1 MGDWES
7 VGAENLVR
15 HVYGTYYLRAKISG
29 KVIRRSLGTK
39 SLRTAKLKRDALLL
53 DLRTRA
59 GVVKSGPDLRLDGA
73 LAITRAYYAALPSYE
88 VKPASMKYREQLLAV
103 LKKSLPTRAVASWS
117 AEDLQ
122 VWWSSDVVRAYSPQ
136 RRNNLLGTL
145 RKLLELAI
153 KGGARLDDPAA
164 DLKKVKVRKS
174 AKRMPERADFVK
186 ILASIRAQKKRASLE
201 AANFVEFMA
210 LSGTR
215 HHEAK
220 SVRWEDVGADWIVVS
235 GGELGTKNLKTRRV
249 PIIPPMRVLLE
260 RMRYEGAAGPLFL
273 IGSPRYALK
282 NACARLD
289 LEHVTLHEL
298 RHLFATACVESGVD
312 FRTLADWLGHQDG
325 GRLAA
330 ETYSH
335 LRASHA
341 SAMAAKVSF

>member
-7 VGAENLVR
+7 VSAENLVR
-15 HVYGTYYLRAKISG
+15 HKYGVFYLRAKIAG
-29 KVIRRSLGTK
+29 KVIRKSLGTK

-59 GVVKSGPDLRLDGA
+59 GVIRSGPDLNLAGA
-73 LAITRAYYAALPSYE
+73 VAITRAYYAALPSYE
-88 VKPASMKYREQLLAV
+88 SKPASMKYRAQLLD
-103 LKKSLPTRAVASWS
+103 LLLRTLPNRAVVTWS
-117 AEDLQ
+117 ENDLR
-122 VWWSSDVVRAYSPQ
+122 VWWASPVVVAYSAQ

-153 KGGARLDDPAA
+153 DGGTRLDDPSRM
-164 DLKKVKVRKS
+164 LKKVRVPKSVR
-174 AKRMPERADFVK
+174 RMPERSDFKAIV
-186 ILASIRAQKKRASLE
+186 ASIRSQKKRASLE

-210 LSGTR
+210 FSGVR

-220 SVRWEDVGADWIVVS
+220 AVQWADISSEWVVITGGA
-235 GGELGTKNLKTRRV
+235 LGTKNMRERRV
-249 PIIPPMRVLLE
+249 PIIGPMRELLE
-260 RMRYEGAAGPLFL
+260 RMRYDGAAGPVFA

-282 NACARLD
+282 NACVRLG
-289 LEHVTLHEL
+289 LAHMTLHEL
-298 RHLFATACVESGVD
+298 RHLFATACVEAGVD

-335 LRASHA
+335 LRAGHA
-341 SAMAAKVSF
+341 AAMAAKVQF